1 MKVFQILHDRCHW
14 QTPFSSLA
22 ETVGKFP
29 PDCLFVEA
37 PDYVNEQW
45 GFDETQIGDDR
56 FIKPTAP
63 EGWVYDEETGQFYP
77 EDMIEQ
83 RLTESQ
89 NSKQEENNR
98 LLAEFL
104 TNHPLTWSD
113 GKQYGVTLGD
123 QQEIA
128 LNLQSYQIALAAG
141 EESPVLEWH
150 AIHEA
155 CVPWSVEDLTAL
167 SLAIRSYV
175 YPWYSLNQSYK
186 EQIFAAEDVKSVNAI
201 SLIYKTDEEKAA
213 ENQSEENLSNAEG
226 EDATAETSNESNETA
241 ESDAIV

>member
-63 EGWVYDEETGQFYP
+63 EGWIYDEESGQFYP

-83 RLTESQ
+83 RLSETQE
-89 NSKQEENNR
+89 SKQAENNR
-98 LLAEFL
+98 LLADFL
-104 TNHPLTWSD
+104 SNHPMTWTD
-113 GKQYGVTLGD
+113 GKQYGVTLTD

-128 LNLQSYQIALAAG
+128 LNLQSYQIALSAG
-141 EESPVLEWH
+141 VENPVLEWH

-155 CVPWSVEDLTAL
+155 CTTWTVEELTAL
-167 SLAIRSYV
+167 SIAIREYV

-186 EQIFAAEDVKSVNAI
+186 EQIYSAEDVKTVNSI
-201 SLIYKTDEEKAA
+201 NLEYKTSEDKAD
-213 ENQSEENLSNAEG
+213 ENQPIEA
-226 EDATAETSNESNETA
+226 SNETA
-241 ESDAIV
+241 ESDANV

>member
-1 MKVFQILHDRCHW
+1 MKIFQILNGRCHW
-14 QTPFSSLA
+14 QTPFTSLA

-63 EGWVYDEETGQFYP
+63 DGWVYDDETGHFYP
-77 EDMIEQ
+77 EGMLEQLLIEA
-83 RLTESQ
+83 Q
-89 NSKQEENNR
+89 NSKQGENNN
-98 LLAEFL
+98 LLSKFL
-104 TNHPLTWSD
+104 TDHPLTWSD
-113 GKQYGVTLGD
+113 GKQYGVTLAD

-128 LNLQSYQIALAAG
+128 LNLQSYQIAMSAG
-141 EESPVLEWH
+141 EESPTLEWH

-155 CVPWSVEDLTAL
+155 CVPWTVENLTAL

-175 YPWYSLNQSYK
+175 YPWYTLNQSYK
-186 EQIFAAEDVKSVNAI
+186 EQIYAAETVKTVESIN
-201 SLIYKTDEEKAA
+201 LEYKTEEEKAA
-213 ENQSEENLSNAEG
+213 ENKSDDLSNTEG
-226 EDATAETSNESNETA
+226 EDAGIETPNESNETT
-241 ESDAIV
+241 ESDATA

>member
-14 QTPFSSLA
+14 QTPYSSLA

-45 GFDETQIGDDR
+45 GFDETEIGDAR
-56 FIKPTAP
+56 FIKPSAP
-63 EGWVYDEETGQFYP
+63 EGWIYDEESGQFYP

-83 RLTESQ
+83 RLTEAQ
-89 NSKQEENNR
+89 NAKQEENNR
-98 LLAEFL
+98 LLADFL
-104 TNHPLTWSD
+104 SKHPITWTD
-113 GKQYGVTLGD
+113 GKQYGVTLAD

-128 LNLQSYQIALAAG
+128 LNLQSYQIALTAG
-141 EESPVLEWH
+141 VENPVLEWH

-155 CVPWSVEDLTAL
+155 CVPWTPEALTAL
-167 SLAIRSYV
+167 SLAIREYV

-186 EQIFAAEDVKSVNAI
+186 ERIFTATEVKDVNAI
-201 SLIYKTDEEKAA
+201 TLTYKTEEEKSA
-213 ENQSEENLSNAEG
+213 
-226 EDATAETSNESNETA
+226 ESNTEEEVT
-241 ESDAIV
+241 ESDAEV